1 MSIPQIMWWE
11 LDGEKIGGVQRG
23 VCLQCGNCYR
33 YDCGG
38 FPQLPCANAQSRIET
53 APKVPF
59 FYVLWCRTCQ
69 LLADCGG
76 GAGKEG
82 KGSPCVTQ
90 HLRSPS
96 RCTTYGDKRYTM
108 IVLSSACQNFYKEW

>member
-59 FYVLWCRTCQ
+59 LCLVVS
-69 LLADCGG
+69 D
-76 GAGKEG
+76 
-82 KGSPCVTQ
+82 V
-90 HLRSPS
+90 
-96 RCTTYGDKRYTM
+96 
-108 IVLSSACQNFYKEW
+108 SAVG

>member
-1 MSIPQIMWWE
+1 MWQ
-11 LDGEKIGGVQRG
+11 LIDMIVVASPNCPVQMPNPVSKQHQR
-23 VCLQCGNCYR
+23 CL
-33 YDCGG
+33 
-38 FPQLPCANAQSRIET
+38 
-53 APKVPF
+53 